1 MYKRQGFFITHGN
14 HSIAV
19 ATDLG
24 CVSERADFYMRQA
37 NYLMIE
43 ANYDKAMLAAGPYP
57 EYLKARILSD
67 NGHLDNEVTARYLAE
82 IYSPSLRNIFLCHL
96 SKDNNT
102 PEIALKAVEDALH
115 GAGVDIIGDCSGS
128 PYSRMAPVQLLA
140 LPRFDSSGLITLR
153 LK

>member
-1 MYKRQGFFITHGN
+1 MHDGTDNCGFFITHGN

-67 NGHLDNEVTARYLAE
+67 NGPPRQRGYSTLSRRNLQPLAPAT
-82 IYSPSLRNIFLCHL
+82 YSCAI
-96 SKDNNT
+96 
-102 PEIALKAVEDALH
+102 
-115 GAGVDIIGDCSGS
+115 
-128 PYSRMAPVQLLA
+128 
-140 LPRFDSSGLITLR
+140 
-153 LK
+153 